1 MILRYSREE
10 SFTTLNVDVRNHNSL
25 IDSLEQY
32 VKGDLLEGDNAYYC
46 EKCDRKV
53 DTVKRLCIKKLP
65 QILAIQL
72 KRFDYD
78 YERESAIKFNDY
90 FEFPRHLDMQPYTA
104 TGLAQI
110 EGEVPEDLSADQ
122 DTNTCYELNGIVV
135 HSGQA
140 SGGHYYSFILQ
151 KTGLCQKWYKF
162 DDGDVHE
169 WKLEE
174 DEEMR
179 NQCFGGEY
187 VGEVFDQ
194 MQKKMS
200 HRTQKRW
207 WNAFI
212 LIYRKI
218 NANPLTI
225 PSNAPLDADM
235 PLPIKKNVQHQNIRF
250 LHQRNQFSE
259 EFYYF
264 MRRLIQC
271 NKTTLNCKD
280 FDSNELDKIIKSTL
294 NLAARFLFSFC
305 FRTKKALRYLLTIFK

>member
-1 MILRYSREE
+1 MFLSQRYSREE

-25 IDSLEQY
+25 TDSLEQY

-53 DTVKRLCIKKLP
+53 DTVKRLCIKSLP
-65 QILAIQL
+65 RILAIQL

-90 FEFPRHLDMQPYTA
+90 FEFPRILDMQPYTVN
-104 TGLAQI
+104 GLAQI
-110 EGEVPEDLSADQ
+110 EGELIEDNPPANET
-122 DTNTCYELNGIVV
+122 DTRYELNGIVV

-140 SGGHYYSFILQ
+140 SGGHYYSFILDKSGQ
-151 KTGLCQKWYKF
+151 SEKWYKF
-162 DDGDVHE
+162 DDGDVSD
-169 WKLEE
+169 WKL
-174 DEEMR
+174 DNDEMR

-194 MQKKMS
+194 MLKKMS
-200 HRTQKRW
+200 HRSQKRW

-212 LIYRKI
+212 LVYRQI
-218 NANPLTI
+218 NDKSVDEQFPATV
-225 PSNAPLDADM
+225 SM
-235 PLPIKKNVQHQNIRF
+235 PLAIKKNVQHQNIRF
-250 LHQRNQFSE
+250 LHQRNLFSE

-271 NKTTLNCKD
+271 NHKSLICQTIMPKQREKIIFTTL
-280 FDSNELDKIIKSTL
+280 SLST
-294 NLAARFLFSFC
+294 RFLFSYG
-305 FRTKKALRYLLTIFK
+305 FRSKRQLRQVYFTF